1 MLNSN
6 QNRDFNN
13 SLEMNVLDLDHS
25 VAIIPAALTCVVG
38 GERTLVDE
46 ANAVGRLVLWSRLT

>member
-25 VAIIPAALTCVVG
+25 VAIIPAAQTRVVG

-46 ANAVGRLVLWSRLT
+46 ANAVGRLVLWSWLT

>member
-25 VAIIPAALTCVVG
+25 VPIIPGAQTRVVG

>member
-25 VAIIPAALTCVVG
+25 VAIIPAAQTHVVG